1 MTNGDPSTDDDRQT
15 GLVTY
20 SRTLLAP
27 AELARR
33 DRAYAALT
41 EAVRELCDAQLR
53 TEVDLE
59 EVGAVAAE
67 VRAVTARLLTSAR
80 ERSFGI
86 ELGHDGGAREHGN
99 AVLGLRNPFACAV
112 GARAMFW
119 DDRGAR
125 ATLELGALYEGP
137 PGCVH
142 GGVLALVFDQLFT
155 EAAAAVGQVGMTAEL
170 TVAYRRPIPLGT
182 VTVDAWLEVVDG
194 RKRRMHATCHDGD
207 GNLTAEAEALLV
219 LPRWLEGS
227 DAIWPKRPPV
237 DALDGDVSLDP
248 SVT

>member
-1 MTNGDPSTDDDRQT
+1 MRPQATSSSPGERPS
-15 GLVTY
+15 LVSY
-20 SRTLLAP
+20 SRTMLAP
-27 AELARR
+27 EELARR

-53 TEVDLE
+53 TEVDLD
-59 EVGAVAAE
+59 EVGAVTAE
-67 VRAVTARLLTSAR
+67 VHAVTARLLVAAR

-112 GARAMFW
+112 GRRAMFW

-125 ATLELGALYEGP
+125 ATLELDALYEGP

-142 GGVLALVFDQLFT
+142 GGVLSLVFDQLFT
-155 EAAAAVGQVGMTAEL
+155 EAAAAVGQLGMTAEL
-170 TVAYRRPIPLGT
+170 TVTYRRPTPLGT
-182 VTVDAWLEVVDG
+182 VTVDAWLEVADG
-194 RKRRMHATCHDGD
+194 RKRRMRATCHDGD

-227 DAIWPKRPPV
+227 DAIWPKRPPL
-237 DALDGDVSLDP
+237 DAVSTDGP
-248 SVT
+248 SARR